1 MLDKIINDEDIKK
14 IINNINEVIIKDNC
28 GCHGMNHA
36 LRVMSY
42 VETILKGIGAND
54 HDIETG
60 KIAAYLHDIG
70 ALEGKEGHALR
81 SARFVEK
88 YLKSI
93 SMNDEDIDNIVYAIE
108 NHSKG
113 PSIKHNIAAS
123 LTFADK
129 IDMFKDRMLRY
140 KENNYFHD
148 NIKHMLNIEVSVD
161 ETSIFVN
168 VVTDGL
174 FDSDSLKDYSKMIT
188 KPIEM
193 ASYLNRNCIFL
204 IDNKILDLSNFINIK

>member
-93 SMNDEDIDNIVYAIE
+93 SMNDEDIDNIIKSWLPHIE
-108 NHSKG
+108 IIE
-113 PSIKHNIAAS
+113 PIR
-123 LTFADK
+123 
-129 IDMFKDRMLRY
+129 FKEKL
-140 KENNYFHD
+140 KNE
-148 NIKHMLNIEVSVD
+148 
-161 ETSIFVN
+161 
-168 VVTDGL
+168 
-174 FDSDSLKDYSKMIT
+174 LKDY
-188 KPIEM
+188 
-193 ASYLNRNCIFL
+193 LL
-204 IDNKILDLSNFINIK
+204 KIN